1 MPVMEQLLDEHPE
14 ANVVM
19 ALNDPS
25 ALGALAAIEGAG
37 LQGQFL
43 VYGVDGSP
51 EGKVLVADGL
61 MTATSAQM
69 LSQMAE
75 TAVDQAYLAMEGGT
89 PEKEI
94 VLPVTLLTQDNVAA
108 YGTGGWQ

>member
-69 LSQMAE
+69 LSQMAG

-94 VLPVTLLTQDNVAA
+94 VLPVTLLTQDNVSA